1 MNNSNTTYD
10 YLQEKIRIASVEQN
24 RKSTLLMNLMFPK
37 DDHPRTPPH
46 FDDNFDDNSDDNS
59 DDNM

>member
-1 MNNSNTTYD
+1 MNNSNTTCD

-37 DDHPRTPPH
+37 DDHHSRTPPH
-46 FDDNFDDNSDDNS
+46 SDDNS